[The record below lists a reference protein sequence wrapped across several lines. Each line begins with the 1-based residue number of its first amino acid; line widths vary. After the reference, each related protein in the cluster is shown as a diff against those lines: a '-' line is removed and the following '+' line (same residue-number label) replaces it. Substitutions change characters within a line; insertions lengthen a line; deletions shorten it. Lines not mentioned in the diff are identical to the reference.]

1 LNKKNNLET
10 QNLLSKMFEKE
21 KEKINEESKIFSSNY
36 GFQNQSK
43 DLKKDTSSIKFRHTK
58 NSVNMIKSNY

>member
-1 LNKKNNLET
+1 
-10 QNLLSKMFEKE
+10 MFEKE